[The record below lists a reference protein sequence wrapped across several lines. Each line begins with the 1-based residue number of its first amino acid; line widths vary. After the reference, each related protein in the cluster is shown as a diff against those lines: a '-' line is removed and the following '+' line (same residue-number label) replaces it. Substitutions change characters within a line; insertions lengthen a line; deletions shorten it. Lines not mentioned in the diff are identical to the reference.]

1 MRLCSRARTASQLT
15 KSSGKTGYGVNQ
27 RSNGRNCNDR
37 SDMPLIVWNVR
48 FRGVKQSSFCFLK
61 CPPLGNRIVSMRPN
75 PQH

>member
-15 KSSGKTGYGVNQ
+15 KGVNQ
-27 RSNGRNCNDR
+27 RSNGRNCNVR

-48 FRGVKQSSFCFLK
+48 FRGVKQTSFCFLK